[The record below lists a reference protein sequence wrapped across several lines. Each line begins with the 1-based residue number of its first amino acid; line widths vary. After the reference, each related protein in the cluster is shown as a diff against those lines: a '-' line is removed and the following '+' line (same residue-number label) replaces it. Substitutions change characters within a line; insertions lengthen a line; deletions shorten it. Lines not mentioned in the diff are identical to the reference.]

1 MSGAKLVRKIVI
13 QCKLKTQSPMRIGS
27 GANDG
32 LTDILILK
40 DKQGRPFI
48 PGTSLAGV
56 LRNEIAAIYGEA
68 AADKLFGSID
78 GRDANQSM
86 LNISDVVL
94 SSKGIVVRDG
104 VAIDELTGVAKT
116 GAKFDFEALERG
128 AVGNVL
134 LELTV
139 RECDKDKQ
147 PSICYQHN
155 AYSVKGDCYGEL
167 AATIADLLTG
177 GISIGSLTTK
187 GYGKIAG
194 AEAVA
199 VYDFD
204 FAQAKSAEQWLAY
217 ISDEK
222 LPQVAYTGKAE
233 AAKAE
238 KNFYLEVD
246 CALHGALLVRNF
258 DVDDVKV
265 GSEGVKLSAV
275 QLKSGEDYVIPGTSW
290 KGVLRNR
297 AFKILLAL
305 TGNDLQVAQRRL
317 QEIFGFANDDDDKQS
332 GKRSRLL
339 VEETYISSDKLYAMR
354 QTRNR
359 IDRFTG
365 STIEGALFCEEPVW
379 QQKRDEKTITLKA
392 CLKNCNNKA
401 EAGLMLLLLKD
412 LWLGNMNIGS
422 GKGIGRGVLRGVHCQ
437 IDYAGNTYTMENKNG
452 FTLTGNK
459 DELEACVQALVGEL
473 NG

>member
-13 QCKLKTQSPMRIGS
+13 QSRLKTQSPLRIGS
-27 GANDG
+27 GANEG

-40 DKQGRPFI
+40 DKQGQPFI

-56 LRNEIAAIYGEA
+56 LRGEIAAIYGEA

-78 GRDANQSM
+78 GRNANQSM
-86 LNISDVVL
+86 LIISDVVL
-94 SSKGIVVRDG
+94 TSKGIVVRDG
-104 VAIDELTGVAKT
+104 VAIDELTGVAKS

-128 AVGNVL
+128 AVGEVL

-139 RECDKDKQ
+139 RECDEAK
-147 PSICYQHN
+147 PPEISYQHN
-155 AYSVKGDCYGEL
+155 AYSVKGDCYGEM

-177 GISIGSLTTK
+177 GISVGSLTTK

-222 LPQVAYTGKAE
+222 LPQAAYTGKA
-233 AAKAE
+233 AATKAAE
-238 KNFYLEVD
+238 NFYLEVD
-246 CALHGALLVRNF
+246 CALQGALLVRNF
-258 DVDDVKV
+258 DVDDVKE
-265 GSEGVKLSAV
+265 GSDGVKLSAV
-275 QLKSGEDYVIPGTSW
+275 QLKSGENYVIPGTSW
-290 KGVLRNR
+290 KGVLRSR

-305 TGNDLQVAQRRL
+305 TGNDLQAAQRRL
-317 QEIFGFANDDDDKQS
+317 QKIFGFANDGDKQS
-332 GKRSRLL
+332 GKRSKLL
-339 VEETYISSDKLYAMR
+339 VDETYISTKNLSAVR

-365 STIEGALFCEEPVW
+365 STIDSALFCEEPVW
-379 QQKRDEKTITLKA
+379 QQKLDEKTINLKA
-392 CLKNCNNKA
+392 CLKNCDKA

-422 GKGIGRGVLRGVHCQ
+422 GKGVGRGVLRGVHCQ

>member
-13 QCKLKTQSPMRIGS
+13 QSKLKTQSPLRIGS
-27 GANDG
+27 GANEG

-40 DKQGRPFI
+40 NKQGQPFI

-56 LRNEIAAIYGEA
+56 LRSEIAAIYDKA
-68 AADKLFGSID
+68 VADKLFGSID
-78 GRDANQSM
+78 GHDANQSM

-94 SSKGIVVRDG
+94 TSKGIVVRDG

-128 AVGNVL
+128 AVGNVF

-139 RECDKDKQ
+139 RECDEAK
-147 PSICYQHN
+147 PLAINYQHN
-155 AYSVKGDCYGEL
+155 AYSVKGDCYGEM

-177 GISIGSLTTK
+177 GISVGSLTTK

-222 LPQVAYTGKAE
+222 LPQAAYTGKAE

-246 CALHGALLVRNF
+246 CALQGALLVRNF

-290 KGVLRNR
+290 KGVLRSR

-305 TGNDLQVAQRRL
+305 TGNDLQVAQHKL
-317 QEIFGFANDDDDKQS
+317 QEIFGFANDGDKQS
-332 GKRSRLL
+332 GKRSKLL
-339 VEETYISSDKLYAMR
+339 VDETYISTNKLSAMR

-365 STIEGALFCEEPVW
+365 STIDSALFCEEPVW
-379 QQKRDEKTITLKA
+379 QQKLDEKTVTLKV
-392 CLKNCNNKA
+392 CLKNCSQA

-422 GKGIGRGVLRGVHCQ
+422 GRGVGRGVLRGVHCQ

>member
-13 QCKLKTQSPMRIGS
+13 QSKLKTQSPLRIGS
-27 GANDG
+27 GANEG

-40 DKQGRPFI
+40 DKQGQPFI

-56 LRNEIAAIYGEA
+56 LRSEIAAIYGEK

-78 GRDANQSM
+78 GRDSNQSM

-94 SSKGIVVRDG
+94 TSKGIVVRDG

-128 AVGNVL
+128 AAGDVL

-139 RECDKDKQ
+139 RKCDEAK
-147 PSICYQHN
+147 PLEITYQHN
-155 AYSVKGDCYGEL
+155 AYSVKGDCYGEM

-177 GISIGSLTTK
+177 GISVGSLTTK

-194 AEAVA
+194 AEAVS

-222 LPQVAYTGKAE
+222 LPQAAYTGKAE
-233 AAKAE
+233 AVKAAE
-238 KNFYLEVD
+238 NFYLEVG
-246 CALHGALLVRNF
+246 CALQGALLVRNF
-258 DVDDVKV
+258 DVDDSKQNK
-265 GSEGVKLSAV
+265 EEATLSAV

-290 KGVLRNR
+290 KGVLRSR

-305 TGNDLQVAQRRL
+305 TGNDLQAAQHKL
-317 QEIFGFANDDDDKQS
+317 QEIFGFANDGEKQS
-332 GKRSRLL
+332 GKRSKLL
-339 VEETYISSDKLYAMR
+339 VDETYISTKKLSAMR

-365 STIEGALFCEEPVW
+365 STIDSALFCEEPVW
-379 QQKRDEKTITLKA
+379 QQKRDENTVTLKA
-392 CLKNCNNKA
+392 CLKNCSQA

-422 GKGIGRGVLRGVHCQ
+422 GRGVGRGVLRGMHCQ

>member
-13 QCKLKTQSPMRIGS
+13 QSRLKTQSPLRISS
-27 GANDG
+27 GANEG

-40 DKQGRPFI
+40 DKQGQPFI

-56 LRNEIAAIYGEA
+56 LRGEIAAIYGEA

-78 GRDANQSM
+78 GRNANQSM
-86 LNISDVVL
+86 LIISDVVL
-94 SSKGIVVRDG
+94 TSKGIVVRDG

-128 AVGNVL
+128 AAGDVL

-139 RECDKDKQ
+139 RECDETK
-147 PSICYQHN
+147 PLAISYQHS
-155 AYSVKGDCYGEL
+155 AYSVKGDCYGEM

-177 GISIGSLTTK
+177 GISVGSLTTK

-204 FAQAKSAEQWLAY
+204 FAQPKSAEQWLAY

-222 LPQVAYTGKAE
+222 LPQAAYTGKAE

-238 KNFYLEVD
+238 ENFYLEVD
-246 CALHGALLVRNF
+246 CALQGALLVRNF
-258 DVDDVKV
+258 DVDDVKE
-265 GSEGVKLSAV
+265 GSDGVKLSAV

-290 KGVLRNR
+290 KGVLRSK

-305 TGNDLQVAQRRL
+305 TGNDLQAAQHKL
-317 QEIFGFANDDDDKQS
+317 QEIFGFANDGEKQS
-332 GKRSRLL
+332 GKRSKLL
-339 VEETYISSDKLYAMR
+339 VDETYISTKKLSAMR

-365 STIEGALFCEEPVW
+365 STIDSALFCEEPVW
-379 QQKRDEKTITLKA
+379 QQKRDEKTITLKG
-392 CLKNCNNKA
+392 CLKNCSKA

-422 GKGIGRGVLRGVHCQ
+422 GRGVGRGVLRGVHCQ

>member
-13 QCKLKTQSPMRIGS
+13 QSKLKTQSPLRIGS
-27 GANDG
+27 GANEG

-40 DKQGRPFI
+40 DKLGRPFI

-56 LRNEIAAIYGEA
+56 LRSEIAAIYDEE

-94 SSKGIVVRDG
+94 SYKGIVVRDG

-128 AVGNVL
+128 AEGDVL

-139 RECDKDKQ
+139 RECDEAK
-147 PSICYQHN
+147 PLAISYQHN
-155 AYSVKGDCYGEL
+155 AYSVKGDCYGEM

-177 GISIGSLTTK
+177 GISVGSLTTK

-222 LPQVAYTGKAE
+222 LPQAAYTGKA
-233 AAKAE
+233 
-238 KNFYLEVD
+238 D
-246 CALHGALLVRNF
+246 F
-258 DVDDVKV
+258 DVDDSKQDK
-265 GSEGVKLSAV
+265 EEATLSAV

-290 KGVLRNR
+290 KGFLRSR

-305 TGNDLQVAQRRL
+305 TGNDLQVAQRKL
-317 QEIFGFANDDDDKQS
+317 QEIFGFANDGEKQS
-332 GKRSRLL
+332 GKRSKLL
-339 VEETYISSDKLYAMR
+339 VDETYISTKKLSAMR

-365 STIEGALFCEEPVW
+365 STIDSALFCEEPVW
-379 QQKRDEKTITLKA
+379 QQKLDEKTVTLKA
-392 CLKNCNNKA
+392 CLKNCSKA

-422 GKGIGRGVLRGVHCQ
+422 GRGVGRGVLRGMHCQ

>member
-1 MSGAKLVRKIVI
+1 M
-13 QCKLKTQSPMRIGS
+13 
-27 GANDG
+27 
-32 LTDILILK
+32 
-40 DKQGRPFI
+40 
-48 PGTSLAGV
+48 
-56 LRNEIAAIYGEA
+56 LRSEIAAIYGEA

-78 GRDANQSM
+78 GRNANQSM
-86 LNISDVVL
+86 LIISDVVL
-94 SSKGIVVRDG
+94 TSKGIVVRDG

-128 AVGNVL
+128 AAGEVL

-139 RECDKDKQ
+139 RECDEAK
-147 PSICYQHN
+147 PLEISYQHN
-155 AYSVKGDCYGEL
+155 AYSVKGDCYGEM

-177 GISIGSLTTK
+177 GISVGSLTTK

-222 LPQVAYTGKAE
+222 LPKAAYTGKAE
-233 AAKAE
+233 AAKAAE
-238 KNFYLEVD
+238 NFYLEVG
-246 CALHGALLVRNF
+246 CALQGALLVRN
-258 DVDDVKV
+258 VDESKQDK
-265 GSEGVKLSAV
+265 EEATLSAV

-290 KGVLRNR
+290 KGVLRSR

-305 TGNDLQVAQRRL
+305 TGNDLQAAQRKL
-317 QEIFGFANDDDDKQS
+317 QEIFGFANDGEKQS
-332 GKRSRLL
+332 GKRSKLL
-339 VEETYISSDKLYAMR
+339 VDETYISTKKLSAMR

-365 STIEGALFCEEPVW
+365 STIDSALFCEEPVW
-379 QQKRDEKTITLKA
+379 QQKLDEKTVTLKA
-392 CLKNCNNKA
+392 CLKNCSKA
-401 EAGLMLLLLKD
+401 EAGLMLLLLKE

-422 GKGIGRGVLRGVHCQ
+422 GRGVGRGVLRGVHCQ

>member
-13 QCKLKTQSPMRIGS
+13 QSKLKTQSPLRIGS
-27 GANDG
+27 GANEG

-40 DKQGRPFI
+40 DKQGQPFI

-56 LRNEIAAIYGEA
+56 LRSEIAAIYDEE

-94 SSKGIVVRDG
+94 SYKGIVVRDG

-128 AVGNVL
+128 ATGDVL

-139 RECDKDKQ
+139 RECDEAK
-147 PSICYQHN
+147 PLAISYQHN
-155 AYSVKGDCYGEL
+155 AYSVKGDCYGEM

-177 GISIGSLTTK
+177 GISVGSLTTK

-217 ISDEK
+217 IGDEK
-222 LPQVAYTGKAE
+222 LPQAAYTGKAE
-233 AAKAE
+233 AAKAAE
-238 KNFYLEVD
+238 NFYLEVG
-246 CALHGALLVRNF
+246 CALQGALLVRNF
-258 DVDDVKV
+258 DVDDSKQDK
-265 GSEGVKLSAV
+265 EEATLSAV

-290 KGVLRNR
+290 KGVLRSK

-305 TGNDLQVAQRRL
+305 TGNDMQAAQRRL
-317 QEIFGFANDDDDKQS
+317 QEIFGFANDGEKQS
-332 GKRSRLL
+332 GKRSKLL
-339 VEETYISSDKLYAMR
+339 VDETYISTKKLSAMR

-365 STIEGALFCEEPVW
+365 STIDSALFCEEPVW
-379 QQKRDEKTITLKA
+379 QQKLDEKTVTLKA
-392 CLKNCNNKA
+392 CMKNCSKA

-422 GKGIGRGVLRGVHCQ
+422 GRGVGRGVLRGVHCQ
-437 IDYAGNTYTMENKNG
+437 IDYAGKTYTMENKNG

>member
-13 QCKLKTQSPMRIGS
+13 QSKLKTQSPLRIGS
-27 GANDG
+27 GANEG

-40 DKQGRPFI
+40 DKQGQPFI

-56 LRNEIAAIYGEA
+56 LRSEIAAIYDEK

-78 GRDANQSM
+78 GRDSNQSM

-94 SSKGIVVRDG
+94 TSKGIVVRDG

-128 AVGNVL
+128 AAGDVL

-139 RECDKDKQ
+139 RKCDEAK
-147 PSICYQHN
+147 PLEITYQHN
-155 AYSVKGDCYGEL
+155 AYSVKGDCYGEM

-177 GISIGSLTTK
+177 GISVGSLTTK

-194 AEAVA
+194 AEAVS

-222 LPQVAYTGKAE
+222 LPQAAYTGKAE
-233 AAKAE
+233 AVKAAE
-238 KNFYLEVD
+238 NFYLEVG
-246 CALHGALLVRNF
+246 CALQGALLVRNF
-258 DVDDVKV
+258 DVDDSKQNK
-265 GSEGVKLSAV
+265 EEATLSAV

-290 KGVLRNR
+290 KGVLRSR

-305 TGNDLQVAQRRL
+305 TGNDLQAAQHKL
-317 QEIFGFANDDDDKQS
+317 QEIFGFANDVEKQS
-332 GKRSRLL
+332 GKRSKLL
-339 VEETYISSDKLYAMR
+339 VDETYISTKKLSAMR

-365 STIEGALFCEEPVW
+365 STIDSVLFCEEPVW
-379 QQKRDEKTITLKA
+379 QQKRDENTVTLKA
-392 CLKNCNNKA
+392 CLKNCSQA

-422 GKGIGRGVLRGVHCQ
+422 GRGVGRGVLRGMHCQ

>member
-13 QCKLKTQSPMRIGS
+13 QSKLKTQSPLRIGS
-27 GANDG
+27 GANEG

-40 DKQGRPFI
+40 DKQGQPFI

-56 LRNEIAAIYGEA
+56 LRSEIAAIYDEK

-78 GRDANQSM
+78 GRDSNQSM

-94 SSKGIVVRDG
+94 TSKGIVVRDG

-128 AVGNVL
+128 AAGDVL

-139 RECDKDKQ
+139 RKCDEAK
-147 PSICYQHN
+147 PLEITYQHN
-155 AYSVKGDCYGEL
+155 AYSVKGDCYGEM

-177 GISIGSLTTK
+177 GISVGSLTTK

-194 AEAVA
+194 AEAVS

-222 LPQVAYTGKAE
+222 LPQAAYTGKAE
-233 AAKAE
+233 AVKAAE
-238 KNFYLEVD
+238 NFYLEVG
-246 CALHGALLVRNF
+246 CALQGALLVRNF
-258 DVDDVKV
+258 DVDDSKQNK
-265 GSEGVKLSAV
+265 EEATLSAV

-290 KGVLRNR
+290 KGVLRSR

-305 TGNDLQVAQRRL
+305 TGNDLQAAQHKL
-317 QEIFGFANDDDDKQS
+317 QEIFGFANDGEKQS
-332 GKRSRLL
+332 GKRSKLL
-339 VEETYISSDKLYAMR
+339 VDETYISTKKLSAMR

-365 STIEGALFCEEPVW
+365 STIDSVLFCEEPVW
-379 QQKRDEKTITLKA
+379 QQKRDENTVTLKA
-392 CLKNCNNKA
+392 CLKNCSQA

-422 GKGIGRGVLRGVHCQ
+422 GRGVGRGVLRGMHCQ

>member
-13 QCKLKTQSPMRIGS
+13 QSKLKTQSPLRIGS
-27 GANDG
+27 GANEG

-40 DKQGRPFI
+40 DKQGQPFI
-48 PGTSLAGV
+48 PGTSMAGV
-56 LRNEIAAIYGEA
+56 LRSEIAAIYGEE
-68 AADKLFGSID
+68 AADKLFGLID
-78 GRDANQSM
+78 GRNANQSM

-94 SSKGIVVRDG
+94 TSKGIIVRDG

-128 AVGNVL
+128 AAGNVL

-139 RECDKDKQ
+139 RECDEAK
-147 PSICYQHN
+147 PLAISYQHS
-155 AYSVKGDCYGEL
+155 AYSVNGDCYGEM

-177 GISIGSLTTK
+177 GISVGSLTTK

-194 AEAVA
+194 TEAVA

-222 LPQVAYTGKAE
+222 LPQAAYTGKAE
-233 AAKAE
+233 AAKAAE
-238 KNFYLEVD
+238 NFYLEVD
-246 CALHGALLVRNF
+246 CALQGALLVRDF
-258 DVDDVKV
+258 DVDESKQKDDDT
-265 GSEGVKLSAV
+265 KLSAV

-290 KGVLRNR
+290 KGVLRSR

-305 TGNDLQVAQRRL
+305 TGNDMQAAQRRL
-317 QEIFGFANDDDDKQS
+317 QEIFGFANDGEKQS
-332 GKRSRLL
+332 GKRSKLL
-339 VEETYISSDKLYAMR
+339 VDETYISTKKLSAMR

-365 STIEGALFCEEPVW
+365 STIDSALFCEEPVW
-379 QQKRDEKTITLKA
+379 QQKRDEKTVTLKA
-392 CLKNCNNKA
+392 CLKNCSKA

-422 GKGIGRGVLRGVHCQ
+422 GRGVGRGVLRGVHCQ
-437 IDYAGNTYTMENKNG
+437 IDYAGKTYTMENKNG

>member
-13 QCKLKTQSPMRIGS
+13 QSRLKTQSPLRIGS
-27 GANDG
+27 GANEG

-40 DKQGRPFI
+40 DKQGQPFI

-56 LRNEIAAIYGEA
+56 LRSEIAAIYGEA

-78 GRDANQSM
+78 GRNANQSM
-86 LNISDVVL
+86 LIISDVVL
-94 SSKGIVVRDG
+94 TSKGIVVRDG

-128 AVGNVL
+128 AAGDVL

-139 RECDKDKQ
+139 RECDEAK
-147 PSICYQHN
+147 PLAISYQHN
-155 AYSVKGDCYGEL
+155 AYSVKGDCYGEM

-177 GISIGSLTTK
+177 GISVGSLTTK

-222 LPQVAYTGKAE
+222 LPKAAYTGKAE
-233 AAKAE
+233 AAKAAE
-238 KNFYLEVD
+238 NFYLEVG
-246 CALHGALLVRNF
+246 CALQGALLVRNF
-258 DVDDVKV
+258 DVDESKQDK
-265 GSEGVKLSAV
+265 EEATLSAV

-290 KGVLRNR
+290 KGVLRSR

-305 TGNDLQVAQRRL
+305 TGNDLQAAQHKL
-317 QEIFGFANDDDDKQS
+317 QEIFGFANDGEKQS
-332 GKRSRLL
+332 GKRSKLL
-339 VEETYISSDKLYAMR
+339 VDETYISTKKLSAMR

-365 STIEGALFCEEPVW
+365 STIDSALFCEEPVW

-392 CLKNCNNKA
+392 CLKNCSKA
-401 EAGLMLLLLKD
+401 EAGLLLKD

-422 GKGIGRGVLRGVHCQ
+422 GRGVGRGVLRGVHCQ
-437 IDYAGNTYTMENKNG
+437 IDYAGNTYTMEDKNG

>member
-13 QCKLKTQSPMRIGS
+13 QSKLKTQSPLRIGS
-27 GANDG
+27 RANEG

-40 DKQGRPFI
+40 DKQGQPFI

-56 LRNEIAAIYGEA
+56 LRSEIAAIYGEK

-78 GRDANQSM
+78 GRDSNQSM

-94 SSKGIVVRDG
+94 TSKGIVVRDG

-128 AVGNVL
+128 AAGDVL

-139 RECDKDKQ
+139 RKCDEAK
-147 PSICYQHN
+147 PLEITYQHN
-155 AYSVKGDCYGEL
+155 AYSVKGDCYGEM

-177 GISIGSLTTK
+177 GISVGSLTTK

-194 AEAVA
+194 AEAVS

-222 LPQVAYTGKAE
+222 LPQAAYTGKAE
-233 AAKAE
+233 AVKAAE
-238 KNFYLEVD
+238 NFYLEVG
-246 CALHGALLVRNF
+246 CALQGALLVRNF
-258 DVDDVKV
+258 DVDDSKQNK
-265 GSEGVKLSAV
+265 EEATLSAV

-290 KGVLRNR
+290 KGVLRSR

-305 TGNDLQVAQRRL
+305 TGNDLQAAQHKL
-317 QEIFGFANDDDDKQS
+317 QEIFGFANDGEKQS
-332 GKRSRLL
+332 GKRSKLL
-339 VEETYISSDKLYAMR
+339 VDETYISTKKLSAMR

-365 STIEGALFCEEPVW
+365 STIDSALFCEEPVW
-379 QQKRDEKTITLKA
+379 QQKRDENTVTLKA
-392 CLKNCNNKA
+392 CLKNCSQA

-422 GKGIGRGVLRGVHCQ
+422 GRGVGRGVLRGMHCQ

>member
-13 QCKLKTQSPMRIGS
+13 QSKLKTQSPLRIGS
-27 GANDG
+27 GANEG

-40 DKQGRPFI
+40 DKQGQPFI

-56 LRNEIAAIYGEA
+56 LRSEIAAIYGEK

-78 GRDANQSM
+78 GRDSNQSM

-94 SSKGIVVRDG
+94 TSKGIVVRDG

-128 AVGNVL
+128 AAGDVL

-139 RECDKDKQ
+139 RKCDEAK
-147 PSICYQHN
+147 PLEITYQHN
-155 AYSVKGDCYGEL
+155 AYSVKGDCYGEM

-177 GISIGSLTTK
+177 GISVGSLTTK
-187 GYGKIAG
+187 GYGKITG
-194 AEAVA
+194 AEAVS

-222 LPQVAYTGKAE
+222 LPQAAYTGKAE
-233 AAKAE
+233 AVKAAE
-238 KNFYLEVD
+238 NFYLEVG
-246 CALHGALLVRNF
+246 CALQGALLVRNF
-258 DVDDVKV
+258 DVDDSKQNK
-265 GSEGVKLSAV
+265 EEATLSAV

-290 KGVLRNR
+290 KGVLRSR

-305 TGNDLQVAQRRL
+305 TGNDLQAAQHKL
-317 QEIFGFANDDDDKQS
+317 QEIFGFANDGEKQS
-332 GKRSRLL
+332 GKRSKLL
-339 VEETYISSDKLYAMR
+339 VDETYISTKKLSAMR

-365 STIEGALFCEEPVW
+365 STIDSALFCEEPVW
-379 QQKRDEKTITLKA
+379 QQKRDENTVTLKA
-392 CLKNCNNKA
+392 CLKNCSQA

-422 GKGIGRGVLRGVHCQ
+422 GRGVGRGVLRGMHCQ

>member
-13 QCKLKTQSPMRIGS
+13 QSKLKTQSPLRIGS

-40 DKQGRPFI
+40 DKQGQPFI

-56 LRNEIAAIYGEA
+56 LRSEIAAIYGDA

-78 GRDANQSM
+78 GRDSNQSM

-94 SSKGIVVRDG
+94 SYKGIVVRDG

-128 AVGNVL
+128 AMGDVL

-139 RECDKDKQ
+139 RECDEAK
-147 PSICYQHN
+147 PLTISYQHN

-222 LPQVAYTGKAE
+222 LPQAAYTGKAE

-246 CALHGALLVRNF
+246 CALQGALLVRNF

-290 KGVLRNR
+290 KGVLRSR

-305 TGNDLQVAQRRL
+305 TGNDLQAAQRRL
-317 QEIFGFANDDDDKQS
+317 QEIFGFANDDKQS

-379 QQKRDEKTITLKA
+379 QQKRDAKTITLNA
-392 CLKNCNNKA
+392 CLRNCNNKA

-422 GKGIGRGVLRGVHCQ
+422 GRGVGRGVLRGVHCQ

>member
-56 LRNEIAAIYGEA
+56 LRSEIAAIYGEA

-78 GRDANQSM
+78 GCDANQSM
-86 LNISDVVL
+86 LNVSDAVL
-94 SSKGIVVRDG
+94 FSEGIVVRDG
-104 VAIDELTGVAKT
+104 VAIDELTGVAET

-222 LPQVAYTGKAE
+222 LPQAAYTGKAE

-246 CALHGALLVRNF
+246 CALRGALLVRNF

-275 QLKSGEDYVIPGTSW
+275 QLKSGEDYVIPGTRPCCCSFS
-290 KGVLRNR
+290 G
-297 AFKILLAL
+297 
-305 TGNDLQVAQRRL
+305 RL
-317 QEIFGFANDDDDKQS
+317 
-332 GKRSRLL
+332 
-339 VEETYISSDKLYAMR
+339 
-354 QTRNR
+354 
-359 IDRFTG
+359 
-365 STIEGALFCEEPVW
+365 
-379 QQKRDEKTITLKA
+379 
-392 CLKNCNNKA
+392 
-401 EAGLMLLLLKD
+401 
-412 LWLGNMNIGS
+412 
-422 GKGIGRGVLRGVHCQ
+422 
-437 IDYAGNTYTMENKNG
+437 
-452 FTLTGNK
+452 
-459 DELEACVQALVGEL
+459 
-473 NG
+473 

>member
-13 QCKLKTQSPMRIGS
+13 QSKLKTQSPLHIGS
-27 GANDG
+27 GANEG

-40 DKQGRPFI
+40 DKQGQAFI

-56 LRNEIAAIYGEA
+56 LRSEIAAIYGEK

-78 GRDANQSM
+78 GRDSNQSM

-94 SSKGIVVRDG
+94 TSKGIVVRDG

-128 AVGNVL
+128 AAGDVL

-139 RECDKDKQ
+139 RKCDEAK
-147 PSICYQHN
+147 PLEITYQHN
-155 AYSVKGDCYGEL
+155 AYSVKGDCYGEM

-177 GISIGSLTTK
+177 GISVGSLTTK

-194 AEAVA
+194 AEAVS

-222 LPQVAYTGKAE
+222 LPQAAYTGKAE
-233 AAKAE
+233 AVKAAE
-238 KNFYLEVD
+238 NFYLEVG
-246 CALHGALLVRNF
+246 CALQGALLVRNF
-258 DVDDVKV
+258 DVDDSKQNK
-265 GSEGVKLSAV
+265 EEATLSAV

-290 KGVLRNR
+290 KGVLRSR

-305 TGNDLQVAQRRL
+305 TGNDLQAAQHKL
-317 QEIFGFANDDDDKQS
+317 QEIFGFANDGEKQS
-332 GKRSRLL
+332 GKRSKLL
-339 VEETYISSDKLYAMR
+339 VDETYISTKKLSAMR

-365 STIEGALFCEEPVW
+365 STIDSALFCEEPVW
-379 QQKRDEKTITLKA
+379 QQKRDENTVTLKA
-392 CLKNCNNKA
+392 CLKNCSQA

-422 GKGIGRGVLRGVHCQ
+422 GRGVGRGVLRGMHCQ

-459 DELEACVQALVGEL
+459 DELEACVKALVGEL

>member
-13 QCKLKTQSPMRIGS
+13 QSRLKTQSPLRIGS
-27 GANDG
+27 GANEG

-40 DKQGRPFI
+40 DKQGQPFI

-56 LRNEIAAIYGEA
+56 LRSEIAAIYGEA
-68 AADKLFGSID
+68 AADNLFGSID
-78 GRDANQSM
+78 GRNANQSM
-86 LNISDVVL
+86 LIISDVVL
-94 SSKGIVVRDG
+94 TSKGIVVRDG

-128 AVGNVL
+128 AAGEVL

-139 RECDKDKQ
+139 RECDEAK
-147 PSICYQHN
+147 PLEISYQHN
-155 AYSVKGDCYGEL
+155 AYSVKGDCYGEM

-177 GISIGSLTTK
+177 GISVGSLTTK

-222 LPQVAYTGKAE
+222 LPKAAYTGKAE
-233 AAKAE
+233 AVKAAE
-238 KNFYLEVD
+238 NFYLEVG
-246 CALHGALLVRNF
+246 CALQGALLVRNF
-258 DVDDVKV
+258 DVDESKQDK
-265 GSEGVKLSAV
+265 ETLSAV

-290 KGVLRNR
+290 KGVLRSR

-305 TGNDLQVAQRRL
+305 TGNDLQAAQHKL
-317 QEIFGFANDDDDKQS
+317 QEIFGFANDGEKQS
-332 GKRSRLL
+332 GKRSKLL
-339 VEETYISSDKLYAMR
+339 VDETYISTKKLSAMR

-365 STIEGALFCEEPVW
+365 STIDSALFCEEPVW
-379 QQKRDEKTITLKA
+379 QQKLDEKTVTLKA
-392 CLKNCNNKA
+392 CLKNCSKA
-401 EAGLMLLLLKD
+401 EAGLMLLLLKE

-422 GKGIGRGVLRGVHCQ
+422 GRGVGRGVLHGVHCQ

>member
-56 LRNEIAAIYGEA
+56 LRSEIAAIYGEA

-78 GRDANQSM
+78 GCDANQSM
-86 LNISDVVL
+86 LNVSDAVL
-94 SSKGIVVRDG
+94 FSEGIVVRDG
-104 VAIDELTGVAKT
+104 VAIDELTGVAET

-155 AYSVKGDCYGEL
+155 TYSVKGDCYGEL

-222 LPQVAYTGKAE
+222 LPQAAYTGKAE

-246 CALHGALLVRNF
+246 CALRGALLVRNF

-290 KGVLRNR
+290 KGVLRSR

-305 TGNDLQVAQRRL
+305 TGNDLQAAQRRL
-317 QEIFGFANDDDDKQS
+317 QEIFGFANDDDKQS

>member
-13 QCKLKTQSPMRIGS
+13 QSKLKTQSPLRIGS
-27 GANDG
+27 GANEG

-40 DKQGRPFI
+40 NKQGQPFI

-56 LRNEIAAIYGEA
+56 LRSEIAAIYDKA
-68 AADKLFGSID
+68 VADKLFGSID
-78 GRDANQSM
+78 GHDANQSM

-94 SSKGIVVRDG
+94 TSKGIVVRDG

-128 AVGNVL
+128 AVGNVF

-139 RECDKDKQ
+139 RECDEAK
-147 PSICYQHN
+147 PLAINYQHN
-155 AYSVKGDCYGEL
+155 AYSVKGDCYGEM

-177 GISIGSLTTK
+177 GISVGSLTTK

-222 LPQVAYTGKAE
+222 LPQAAYTGKAE

-246 CALHGALLVRNF
+246 CALQGALLVRNF

-290 KGVLRNR
+290 KGVLRSR

-305 TGNDLQVAQRRL
+305 TGNDLQAAQRRL
-317 QEIFGFANDDDDKQS
+317 QEIFGFANDDKQS

-379 QQKRDEKTITLKA
+379 QQKRDAKTITLNA
-392 CLKNCNNKA
+392 SLRNCNNKA

>member
-13 QCKLKTQSPMRIGS
+13 QSKLKTQSPLRIGS
-27 GANDG
+27 GANEG

-40 DKQGRPFI
+40 NKQGQPFI

-56 LRNEIAAIYGEA
+56 LRSEIAAIYGEV
-68 AADKLFGSID
+68 AADKLFGSIN
-78 GRDANQSM
+78 GRNANQSM

-94 SSKGIVVRDG
+94 TSKGIVVRDG

-128 AVGNVL
+128 AAGNVL

-139 RECDKDKQ
+139 RECDEAK
-147 PSICYQHN
+147 PLAINYQHN
-155 AYSVKGDCYGEL
+155 AYSVKGDCYGEM

-177 GISIGSLTTK
+177 GISVGSLTTK

-222 LPQVAYTGKAE
+222 LPQAAYTGKAE

-246 CALHGALLVRNF
+246 CALQGALLVRNF

-290 KGVLRNR
+290 KGVLRSR

-305 TGNDLQVAQRRL
+305 TGNDLQAAQRRL
-317 QEIFGFANDDDDKQS
+317 QEIFGFANDDKQS

-365 STIEGALFCEEPVW
+365 STIDSALFCEEPVW
-379 QQKRDEKTITLKA
+379 QQKRDEKTVTLKA
-392 CLKNCNNKA
+392 CLKNCSKA

-422 GKGIGRGVLRGVHCQ
+422 GRGVGRGVLRGVHCQ
-437 IDYAGNTYTMENKNG
+437 IDYAGKTYTMENKNG

>member
-1 MSGAKLVRKIVI
+1 MH
-13 QCKLKTQSPMRIGS
+13 IGS
-27 GANDG
+27 GANEG

-40 DKQGRPFI
+40 DKQGQPFI

-56 LRNEIAAIYGEA
+56 LRSEIAAIYGEK

-78 GRDANQSM
+78 GRDSNQSM

-94 SSKGIVVRDG
+94 TSKGIVVRDG

-128 AVGNVL
+128 AAGDVL

-139 RECDKDKQ
+139 RKCDEAK
-147 PSICYQHN
+147 PLEITYQHN
-155 AYSVKGDCYGEL
+155 AYSVKGDCYGEM

-177 GISIGSLTTK
+177 GISVGSLTTK

-194 AEAVA
+194 AEAVS

-222 LPQVAYTGKAE
+222 LPQAAYTGKAE
-233 AAKAE
+233 AVKAAE
-238 KNFYLEVD
+238 NFYLEVG
-246 CALHGALLVRNF
+246 CALQGALLVRNF
-258 DVDDVKV
+258 DVDDSKQNK
-265 GSEGVKLSAV
+265 EEATLSAV

-290 KGVLRNR
+290 KGVLRSR

-305 TGNDLQVAQRRL
+305 TGNDLQAAQHKL
-317 QEIFGFANDDDDKQS
+317 QEIFGFANDGEKQS
-332 GKRSRLL
+332 GKRSKLL
-339 VEETYISSDKLYAMR
+339 VDETYISTKKLSAMR

-365 STIEGALFCEEPVW
+365 STIDSALFCEEPVW
-379 QQKRDEKTITLKA
+379 QQKRDENTVTLKA
-392 CLKNCNNKA
+392 CLKNCSQA

-422 GKGIGRGVLRGVHCQ
+422 GRGVGRGVLRGMHCQ

-459 DELEACVQALVGEL
+459 DELEACVKALVGEL

>member
-13 QCKLKTQSPMRIGS
+13 QSKLKTQSPLRIGS
-27 GANDG
+27 GANEG

-40 DKQGRPFI
+40 NKQGQPFI

-56 LRNEIAAIYGEA
+56 LRSEIAAIYDKA
-68 AADKLFGSID
+68 VADKLFGSID
-78 GRDANQSM
+78 GHDANQSM

-94 SSKGIVVRDG
+94 TSKGIVVRDG

-128 AVGNVL
+128 AVGNVF

-139 RECDKDKQ
+139 RECDEAK
-147 PSICYQHN
+147 PLAINYQHN
-155 AYSVKGDCYGEL
+155 AYSVKGDCYGEM

-177 GISIGSLTTK
+177 GISVGSLTTK

-246 CALHGALLVRNF
+246 CALQGALLVRNF

-290 KGVLRNR
+290 KGVLRSR

-305 TGNDLQVAQRRL
+305 TGNDLQAAQRRL
-317 QEIFGFANDDDDKQS
+317 QEIFGFANDDKQS

-339 VEETYISSDKLYAMR
+339 V
-354 QTRNR
+354 
-359 IDRFTG
+359 
-365 STIEGALFCEEPVW
+365 
-379 QQKRDEKTITLKA
+379 
-392 CLKNCNNKA
+392 
-401 EAGLMLLLLKD
+401 
-412 LWLGNMNIGS
+412 
-422 GKGIGRGVLRGVHCQ
+422 
-437 IDYAGNTYTMENKNG
+437 
-452 FTLTGNK
+452 
-459 DELEACVQALVGEL
+459 
-473 NG
+473 

>member
-13 QCKLKTQSPMRIGS
+13 QSKLKTQSPLHIGS
-27 GANDG
+27 GANEG

-40 DKQGRPFI
+40 DKQGQPFI

-56 LRNEIAAIYGEA
+56 LRSEIAAIYGEK

-78 GRDANQSM
+78 GRDSNQSM

-94 SSKGIVVRDG
+94 TSKGIVVRDG

-128 AVGNVL
+128 AAGDVL

-139 RECDKDKQ
+139 RKCDEAK
-147 PSICYQHN
+147 PLEITYQHN
-155 AYSVKGDCYGEL
+155 AYSVKGDCYGEM

-177 GISIGSLTTK
+177 GISVGSLTTK

-194 AEAVA
+194 AEAVS

-222 LPQVAYTGKAE
+222 LPQAAYTGKAE
-233 AAKAE
+233 AVKAAE
-238 KNFYLEVD
+238 NFYLEVG
-246 CALHGALLVRNF
+246 CALQGALLVRNF
-258 DVDDVKV
+258 DVDDSKQNK
-265 GSEGVKLSAV
+265 EEATLSAV

-290 KGVLRNR
+290 KGVLRSR

-305 TGNDLQVAQRRL
+305 TGNDLQAAQHKL
-317 QEIFGFANDDDDKQS
+317 QEIFGFANDGEKQS
-332 GKRSRLL
+332 GKRSKLL
-339 VEETYISSDKLYAMR
+339 VDETYISTKKLSAMR

-365 STIEGALFCEEPVW
+365 STIDSALFCEEPVW
-379 QQKRDEKTITLKA
+379 QQKRDENTVTLKA
-392 CLKNCNNKA
+392 CLKNCSQA

-422 GKGIGRGVLRGVHCQ
+422 GRGVGRGVLRGMHCQ

-459 DELEACVQALVGEL
+459 DELEACVKALVGEL

>member
-13 QCKLKTQSPMRIGS
+13 QSKLKTQSPLRIGS
-27 GANDG
+27 GANEG

-40 DKQGRPFI
+40 DKQGQPFI

-56 LRNEIAAIYGEA
+56 LRSEIAAIYGEK

-78 GRDANQSM
+78 GRDSNQSM

-94 SSKGIVVRDG
+94 TSKGIVVRDG

-128 AVGNVL
+128 AAGDVL

-139 RECDKDKQ
+139 RKCDEAK
-147 PSICYQHN
+147 PLEITYQHN
-155 AYSVKGDCYGEL
+155 AYSVKGDCYGEM

-177 GISIGSLTTK
+177 GISVGSLTTK

-194 AEAVA
+194 AEAVS

-204 FAQAKSAEQWLAY
+204 FAQAKSAELWLAY

-222 LPQVAYTGKAE
+222 LPQAAYTGKAE
-233 AAKAE
+233 AVKAAE
-238 KNFYLEVD
+238 NFYLEVG
-246 CALHGALLVRNF
+246 CALQGALLVRNF
-258 DVDDVKV
+258 DVDDSKQNK
-265 GSEGVKLSAV
+265 EEATLSAV

-290 KGVLRNR
+290 KGVLRSR

-305 TGNDLQVAQRRL
+305 TGNDLQAAQHKL
-317 QEIFGFANDDDDKQS
+317 QEIFGFANDGEKQS
-332 GKRSRLL
+332 GKRSKLL
-339 VEETYISSDKLYAMR
+339 VDETYISTKKLSAMR

-365 STIEGALFCEEPVW
+365 STIDSALFCEEPVW
-379 QQKRDEKTITLKA
+379 QQKRDENTVTLKA
-392 CLKNCNNKA
+392 CLKNCSQA

-422 GKGIGRGVLRGVHCQ
+422 GRGVGRGVLRGMHCQ

>member
-13 QCKLKTQSPMRIGS
+13 QSKLKTQSPLRIGS
-27 GANDG
+27 GANEG

-40 DKQGRPFI
+40 DKQGQPFI

-56 LRNEIAAIYGEA
+56 LRSEIAAIYDEK

-78 GRDANQSM
+78 GRDSNQSM

-94 SSKGIVVRDG
+94 TSKGIVVRDG

-128 AVGNVL
+128 AAGDVL

-139 RECDKDKQ
+139 RKCDEAK
-147 PSICYQHN
+147 PLEITYQHN
-155 AYSVKGDCYGEL
+155 AYSVKGDCYGEM

-177 GISIGSLTTK
+177 GISVGSLTTK

-194 AEAVA
+194 AEAVS

-204 FAQAKSAEQWLAY
+204 FTQAKSAEQWLAY

-222 LPQVAYTGKAE
+222 LPQAAYTGKAE
-233 AAKAE
+233 AVKAAE
-238 KNFYLEVD
+238 NFYLEVG
-246 CALHGALLVRNF
+246 CALQGALLVRNF
-258 DVDDVKV
+258 DVDDSKQNK
-265 GSEGVKLSAV
+265 EEATLSAV

-290 KGVLRNR
+290 KGVLRSR

-305 TGNDLQVAQRRL
+305 TGNDLQAAQHKL
-317 QEIFGFANDDDDKQS
+317 QEIFGFANDGEKQS
-332 GKRSRLL
+332 GKRSKLL
-339 VEETYISSDKLYAMR
+339 VDETYISTKKLSAMR

-365 STIEGALFCEEPVW
+365 STIDSVLFCEEPVW
-379 QQKRDEKTITLKA
+379 QQKRDENTVTLKA
-392 CLKNCNNKA
+392 CLKNCSQA

-422 GKGIGRGVLRGVHCQ
+422 GRGVGRGVLRGMHCQ